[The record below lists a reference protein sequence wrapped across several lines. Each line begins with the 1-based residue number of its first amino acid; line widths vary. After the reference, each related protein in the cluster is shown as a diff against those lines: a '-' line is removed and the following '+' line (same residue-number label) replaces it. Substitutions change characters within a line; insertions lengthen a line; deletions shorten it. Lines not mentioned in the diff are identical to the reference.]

1 MLNLNITVFENY
13 ETMSKKAAEIL
24 VESLKKTP
32 DMTLGLATGSTPV
45 GLYNNLIDAYN
56 KSEISFKDVTT
67 FNLDEYYPI
76 APENEQS
83 YIYYMNANLF
93 SKVDINPQN
102 INIPN
107 GRADNAD
114 LEALEYDK
122 KIKEKGG
129 IDLQLLGVGPNGHI
143 AFNEPGE
150 QLESATHV
158 TGLTQKTIMANSR
171 FFESID
177 DVPKRALTM
186 GLESIFTAKRLLVL
200 IAGSGKKEVYE
211 MLKTGKITTKCPAT
225 LLHLHSDCTVLVD
238 GNSIK

>member
-1 MLNLNITVFENY
+1 MNITVFENY

-158 TGLTQKTIMANSR
+158 TELTQKTIMA
-171 FFESID
+171 
-177 DVPKRALTM
+177 KRKYMKCLKRVRLQQNALPHSYTCTR
-186 GLESIFTAKRLLVL
+186 TAQ
-200 IAGSGKKEVYE
+200 
-211 MLKTGKITTKCPAT
+211 CW
-225 LLHLHSDCTVLVD
+225 
-238 GNSIK
+238 

>member
-32 DMTLGLATGSTPV
+32 DITLGLATGSTPV
-45 GLYNNLIDAYN
+45 GLYNKLVDAYN

-83 YIYYMNANLF
+83 YIYFMNANLF
-93 SKVDINPQN
+93 SKVDINPKN

-107 GRADNAD
+107 GKADNAD

-122 KIKEKGG
+122 KIKQNGG
-129 IDLQLLGVGPNGHI
+129 IDLQ
-143 AFNEPGE
+143 AYSF
-150 QLESATHV
+150 
-158 TGLTQKTIMANSR
+158 
-171 FFESID
+171 
-177 DVPKRALTM
+177 
-186 GLESIFTAKRLLVL
+186 
-200 IAGSGKKEVYE
+200 
-211 MLKTGKITTKCPAT
+211 
-225 LLHLHSDCTVLVD
+225 
-238 GNSIK
+238 